1 MYISLP
7 YILTI
12 VMKMNKV
19 LKMKS
24 FMFFKK
30 KMKNKCNT
38 KKQKSEK
45 FFFKFILL
53 EKKQDA
59 KNKTDL

>member
-1 MYISLP
+1 
-7 YILTI
+7 
-12 VMKMNKV
+12 
-19 LKMKS
+19 
-24 FMFFKK
+24 
-30 KMKNKCNT
+30 MKNKCNT